1 MGDVLGRY
9 HPHGD
14 QSVYDA
20 LVRLAQDFS
29 TRYLLVDGH
38 GNFGSVDGDPAAAYR
53 YTEARLSKLSNE
65 MLRDID
71 KDTVDWEPNFDESR
85 KEPRVLPTAA
95 AYVKRGSMNVTQA
108 RDLYLYSHVD
118 RQVRQKE
125 SSSSGG
131 GSRTHRSSSG
141 RTHGGR
147 GGKF

>member
-1 MGDVLGRY
+1 MDYMSDQFLPALG
-9 HPHGD
+9 
-14 QSVYDA
+14 
-20 LVRLAQDFS
+20 
-29 TRYLLVDGH
+29 
-38 GNFGSVDGDPAAAYR
+38 DGDYEGAFTSFAHLCDRFITQARVDAPYDIGELPKAPFHIGYFLSRALFIGLFFAVIITLVMR
-53 YTEARLSKLSNE
+53 YSMKSVR
-65 MLRDID
+65 
-71 KDTVDWEPNFDESR
+71 FQ
-85 KEPRVLPTAA
+85 PTAA